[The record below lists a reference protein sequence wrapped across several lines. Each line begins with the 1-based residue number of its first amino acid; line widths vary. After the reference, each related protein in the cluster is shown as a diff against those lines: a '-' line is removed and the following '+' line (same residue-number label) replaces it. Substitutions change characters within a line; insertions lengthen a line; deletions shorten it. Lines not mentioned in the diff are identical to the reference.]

1 MLPAGAKAKWLEAS
15 SQHFVIYSDDQQQNL
30 QKFSEQLE
38 RFHAAVTVLLDVPNS
53 TPSPSNRVT
62 IYILRNDTQVRKLA
76 GDGQKFLYAFYV
88 PRAGQSLA
96 IVPHVGAAKGELPFS
111 MIALLHEY
119 THHIT
124 FMTSTAALPVW
135 VVEGSAEFFAAAKF
149 EADGAVRLGRPANHR
164 VGELQYANNVSLP
177 ELFNPNMERRAKQ
190 RDYDSFYGRS
200 WLLFHYLTFS
210 KERQGQ
216 LRAYLNLIDRGVPS
230 LEAAQKSFGD
240 FKKLDDEL
248 RAYFDRKTLTAVR
261 IAPGDLKIGPVAI
274 RELSSGEAA
283 IMPIRIRSRRGVDRQ
298 QALAMLPEAQKIAA
312 EFPRDPAVLSA
323 LAEAE
328 QDAGNYD
335 ASIAAADA
343 SLAIEPKQVDAY
355 VQKGYALFAKARKA
369 DDKAVAYR
377 AARLPFVEL
386 NKLENDH
393 PLPLFFYYLSFV
405 EQGQKPNAAAL
416 AGLRRSVELAPFDPE
431 LRGALAM
438 QAIRDGDRDEAI
450 WSLKPIAY
458 SPHGGKG
465 AEMAKTLI
473 ERLQQGSTINDLV
486 QNGKLQLGDD
496 EETPSAPPPAP
507 KK

>member
-1 MLPAGAKAKWLEAS
+1 MLPAAAKAKWLEAS

-38 RFHAAVTVLLDVPNS
+38 RFHAAVTVLLDVPNI

-62 IYILRNDTQVRKLA
+62 VYILRNDTQVRKLA

-96 IVPHVGAAKGELPFS
+96 IVPHVGAARGELPFS
-111 MIALLHEY
+111 MITLLHEY
-119 THHIT
+119 THHVT

-135 VVEGSAEFFAAAKF
+135 VVEGSAEFFASAKF
-149 EADGAVRLGRPANHR
+149 EDDGAVRLGRPATHR
-164 VGELQYANNVSLP
+164 AGELRYANNVTLQ
-177 ELFNPNMERRAKQ
+177 ELFNPNMEKRAKR
-190 RDYDSFYGRS
+190 RDFDSFYGRS
-200 WLLFHYLTFS
+200 WLLYHYLTFS

-216 LRAYLNLIDRGVPS
+216 LRNYLNLINKGVEP
-230 LEAAQKSFGD
+230 LDAARKAFGD
-240 FKKLDDEL
+240 FKKLDDDL
-248 RAYFDRKTLTAVR
+248 DTYFNRKTLTAVR
-261 IAPGDLKIGPVAI
+261 IVPADLKIGPVAI
-274 RELSSGEAA
+274 RELSPGEAA
-283 IMPIRIRSRRGVDRQ
+283 IMPIRIRSRRGVDRE
-298 QALAMLPEAQKIAA
+298 QALAILPEARKIATA
-312 EFPRDPAVLSA
+312 FPRDPAVLAA

-328 QDAGNYD
+328 HDAGNYD

-343 SLAIEPKQVDAY
+343 SLAIEPRQVDAY
-355 VQKGYALFAKARKA
+355 VQKGYSLFAKARKA
-369 DDKAVAYR
+369 DDKAAAYR

-416 AGLRRSVELAPFDPE
+416 AGLRRAVELAPFDPE

-438 QAIRDGDRDEAI
+438 QAIRDGNKDEAI

-465 AEMAKTLI
+465 AEMAKMLI
-473 ERLQQGSTINDLV
+473 ERLQKGATVDDLIKD
-486 QNGKLQLGDD
+486 GKLQLGGD
-496 EETPSAPPPAP
+496 EETPPAP
-507 KK
+507 EPGPKK